1 MPSHSAK
8 QHRFMEAIA
17 HSPSFAKKAGVPQ
30 SVGKEFAAADKGKT
44 FKKGGEMKE
53 SKAMIKKEVAFMKAK
68 GAPKSMIKH
77 EEAEAKGYRRGGR
90 IKRYDEG
97 GISEGPNKN
106 IDDDTRAR
114 ALAWAAR
121 GGKDE
126 EAAPA
131 ARPAATRAR
140 PAAPRRPAA
149 QPTETRVTTVETE
162 RAPQAD
168 DGGEKMETG
177 PYRGRAMS
185 YKGRQSPERQQQNA
199 ENVAS
204 AAKVA
209 ASMLPLGRV
218 ASAIRGGI
226 GLMSRAMDRRDA
238 LQQATPRVGE
248 MMERAGERL
257 AEQGARGARELGTE
271 GLSLEEA
278 ARLSPEALRNRRMI
292 AEVPVGTTRRNPIL
306 EEAQRR
312 AITGGRGEVNP
323 FEGMKHSSEMST
335 EELMDRAR
343 MIGGG
348 YKRGGNVKE
357 TIGPMDM
364 HEDVEGGEHAQH
376 MRFGEHSEQHR
387 GHTRGMNLGD
397 SGPSVGIEGG
407 GKMKASHIK
416 HIMTMAAGGLTAPQI
431 AKIMSGMHQPARKP
445 AMRGMAPGM
454 PPGMAQG
461 GQTKRMAAGGFNPQ
475 PIGRGGGFNPQ
486 PIGRGGGINPQVP
499 PTPPV
504 PSLPPHPSLLPDIQ
518 APMMP
523 HQPFGMARGGQ
534 TKRMA
539 VGGISAQP
547 TAMSQMQQRPQQN
560 MMNMRAQVPPA
571 GQGRQ
576 FAMQQAQHPQM
587 GGINPH
593 PQMGGMQPTG
603 RGGFNPR
610 PPIGGPQPTGRGGG
624 INPNPQIQNL
634 RPGNAAVDPTSIY
647 YQGSTSGGLNP
658 PQINNNNHTING
670 IPYEFLPAVQ
680 APDVVGGTNL
690 NDGWTEPGGLPL
702 MGPSGDIVTGWGP
715 NHEPI
720 YSQQDRLGRQIK
732 ATGPSNVPQP
742 TGSGGGTNPQPQ
754 INNPTTPVNPP
765 APFPTVS
772 PPAPFPTVSP
782 PAPLPFI
789 PPGYPGGPPLATAPQ
804 YAAGGVTKKLPTAK
818 QMGAMALAK
827 GGRVKETMGPRSMKE
842 DVEHGS
848 NRHLKHGE
856 SAVQK
861 KGHTKGKNLGDS
873 GKTVGIER
881 GPKHFAKGGHVKS
894 IDGIARRGHTKVK
907 YR

>member
-121 GGKDE
+121 GGQDE
-126 EAAPA
+126 EVFPA
-131 ARPAATRAR
+131 ARPAAPRAR
-140 PAAPRRPAA
+140 PAAARPAM
-149 QPTETRVTTVETE
+149 TRVTEVETA
-162 RAPQAD
+162 RVPQAAPSNARKD
-168 DGGEKMETG
+168 EEG

-209 ASMLPLGRV
+209 ASMIPLGRI
-218 ASAIRGGI
+218 ANAIRGGV
-226 GLMSRAMDRRDA
+226 GLLDRAMTRREETR
-238 LQQATPRVGE
+238 QAAPKLDE
-248 MMERAGERL
+248 MMERARERF
-257 AEQGARGARELGTE
+257 AEQGARGGRELGTE
-271 GLSLEEA
+271 GLGLEEA

-292 AEVPVGTTRRNPIL
+292 AEVPVGTTRRDPIL

-312 AITGGRGEVNP
+312 AIRGGFVEANP
-323 FEGMKHSSEMST
+323 FEGMKHSSQMST
-335 EELMDRAR
+335 EELLDRAR
-343 MIGGG
+343 STRDG

-357 TIGPMDM
+357 TMGPMDM
-364 HEDVEGGEHAQH
+364 REDVEGGEHAQH

-387 GHTRGMNLGD
+387 GHTRGINLGD
-397 SGPSVGIEGG
+397 SGSNVGIEGG

-431 AKIMSGMHQPARKP
+431 AKIMSGMQRPAP
-445 AMRGMAPGM
+445 AARGMAPGM
-454 PPGMAQG
+454 PQG
-461 GQTKRMAAGGFNPQ
+461 VRA
-475 PIGRGGGFNPQ
+475 
-486 PIGRGGGINPQVP
+486 
-499 PTPPV
+499 
-504 PSLPPHPSLLPDIQ
+504 
-518 APMMP
+518 
-523 HQPFGMARGGQ
+523 
-534 TKRMA
+534 KRMA

-547 TAMSQMQQRPQQN
+547 TAMPQMQQRPQQN

-571 GQGRQ
+571 AQGGQ

-593 PQMGGMQPTG
+593 PQMG
-603 RGGFNPR
+603 
-610 PPIGGPQPTGRGGG
+610 
-624 INPNPQIQNL
+624 
-634 RPGNAAVDPTSIY
+634 
-647 YQGSTSGGLNP
+647 
-658 PQINNNNHTING
+658 
-670 IPYEFLPAVQ
+670 
-680 APDVVGGTNL
+680 
-690 NDGWTEPGGLPL
+690 
-702 MGPSGDIVTGWGP
+702 
-715 NHEPI
+715 
-720 YSQQDRLGRQIK
+720 
-732 ATGPSNVPQP
+732 VPQP
-742 TGSGGGTNPQPQ
+742 TGSGGGINPHPQMGGPQPTGSGGGINPQPK
-754 INNPTTPVNPP
+754 INNPTTPV
-765 APFPTVS
+765 
-772 PPAPFPTVSP
+772 
-782 PAPLPFI
+782 I
-789 PPGYPGGPPLATAPQ
+789 PSGYPGGAPLAIQPTGSGGDFNLNSVITGYGPNGEPIYSQQDQFGHQITATGPYTPTTQPQ
-804 YAAGGVTKKLPTAK
+804 YAAGGGVRPQPQGPQQGTGSDGGTWIAAAGGVAKKLPTAK

-842 DVEHGS
+842 DVERGS